1 MLVKNT
7 SSKVLLQ
14 FYLLVI
20 YVLLQFCWW
29 AYMITNL
36 NREVHDL
43 KLKIEFYNN
52 KNNDD
57 LAVAQK
63 QLNEKLHKRWLMIAG
78 EGSVFALILG
88 LGIYRT
94 RSTFK
99 KEFDLSNQQKN
110 FMLSVTHELKSPI
123 AATRLQIET
132 LIKHQLTQDK
142 QALVLN
148 QALQETERL
157 DALVEKILLAN
168 RIESSAYFIQME
180 SLDLSALC
188 KEVVENLKITLLKN
202 HEVITFIE
210 MPIYIK
216 GDALAFTSIL
226 TNLLDNAAKYSPIRS
241 KIEVILQKNNH
252 FVSLLVKDEGIGISA
267 QDEVEVF
274 KKFYRSGSEETRN
287 TKGTGL
293 GLYIVKNL
301 VKMHGGQIKI
311 STNQPKGSIF
321 TIQLNGINKV

>member
-1 MLVKNT
+1 MRVKNT

-14 FYLLVI
+14 FYLLVT

-36 NREVHDL
+36 NREAHDL
-43 KLKIEFYNN
+43 KLKIEFYNY
-52 KNNDD
+52 KNDDD
-57 LAVAQK
+57 LAIAQL
-63 QLNEKLHKRWLMIAG
+63 QLDEKLHKRWLMIAG

-110 FMLSVTHELKSPI
+110 FMLSITHELKSPI

-132 LIKHQLTQDK
+132 LIKHQLPQDK
-142 QALVLN
+142 QALVLH

-188 KEVVENLKITLLKN
+188 IEVVENLKITLLKN
-202 HEVITFIE
+202 HEVTTFIE
-210 MPIYIK
+210 KPIFIK

-226 TNLLDNAAKYSPIRS
+226 TNLLDNAAKYSPIKS

-252 FVSLLVKDEGIGISA
+252 LVSLFVKDEGIGISPK
-267 QDEVEVF
+267 DEVEIF

-311 STNQPKGSIF
+311 SANQPKGSIF

>member
-1 MLVKNT
+1 MKNT

-14 FYLLVI
+14 FYLLVT

-36 NREVHDL
+36 NREAHDL
-43 KLKIEFYNN
+43 KLKIEFYNY
-52 KNNDD
+52 KNDDD
-57 LAVAQK
+57 LAIAQL
-63 QLNEKLHKRWLMIAG
+63 QLDEKLHKRWLMIAG

-110 FMLSVTHELKSPI
+110 FMLSITHELKSPI

-132 LIKHQLTQDK
+132 LIKHQLPQDK
-142 QALVLN
+142 QALVLH

-188 KEVVENLKITLLKN
+188 IEVVENLKITLLKN
-202 HEVITFIE
+202 HEVTTFIE
-210 MPIYIK
+210 KPIFIK

-226 TNLLDNAAKYSPIRS
+226 TNLLDNAAKYSPIKS

-252 FVSLLVKDEGIGISA
+252 LVSLFVKDEGIGISPK
-267 QDEVEVF
+267 DEVEIF

-311 STNQPKGSIF
+311 SANQPKGSIF

>member
-43 KLKIEFYNN
+43 KLKIELYNN

-132 LIKHQLTQDK
+132 LIKHQLPQDK

-226 TNLLDNAAKYSPIRS
+226 TNLLDNAAKYSPIGS
-241 KIEVILQKNNH
+241 KIDVILQKNNH
-252 FVSLLVKDEGIGISA
+252 LVSLLVKDEGIGISA